1 MFEKCF
7 WKQKGSTSLWEG
19 RHPYVRAA
27 GGVFL
32 GAELAENVRVGCSHR
47 RVRLHMLRDVELPR
61 LPLRAVLVLGELCR
75 DGADVSSVLAHVL
88 ADVDA
93 RVVAAVGGAGHEVRD
108 RVVRDVGAVLCAV
121 SWWWEWGVWEEKVS
135 IMRDDGEWLAH
146 GS

>member
-1 MFEKCF
+1 M
-7 WKQKGSTSLWEG
+7 L
-19 RHPYVRAA
+19 RDVALPRLPLRAVRWHWPFVAH
-27 GGVFL
+27 GGV
-32 GAELAENVRVGCSHR
+32 
-47 RVRLHMLRDVELPR
+47 RLLSFRDVELPR

-121 SWWWEWGVWEEKVS
+121 SWWWEWGVWGVWEEKVS
-135 IMRDDGEWLAH
+135 IMRDDGSGIE